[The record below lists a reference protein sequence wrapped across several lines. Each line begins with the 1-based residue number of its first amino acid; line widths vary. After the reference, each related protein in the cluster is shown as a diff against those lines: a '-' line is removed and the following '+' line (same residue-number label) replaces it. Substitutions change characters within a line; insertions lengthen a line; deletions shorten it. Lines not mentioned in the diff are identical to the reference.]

1 MKVSRLAI
9 AAAMLLLSA
18 FSVMAVPAAPKRPV
32 IQVAILLDTSN
43 SMDGL
48 IDQARTQL
56 WRVIN
61 ELATAKKNGASPDL
75 QVALYEY
82 GNDSLPAAKG
92 YVRKVLP
99 LTTDLDRVSEELF
112 ALKTNGGQEYC
123 GYVIG
128 DAVKGLDWSLSNSD
142 LKIIF
147 VAGNEPFNQGNI
159 DFRTSCK
166 TAITR
171 GIVVNTIFCGDQQTG
186 IDTQWK
192 AGAEL
197 ADGRF
202 TSIDQNYRVA
212 EIVAPQDKEIAA
224 LGAQLN
230 KTYLAYGAKGEESAG
245 RQQGQDANLA
255 MMAPSANV
263 ERQVAKSKAVYS
275 NTSWDLVDAKKAGAV
290 DLDKIAVKDLPPEM
304 QKMTPAQR
312 KAYVEANEKKRTEI
326 QTKIQKLDEER
337 KQYVAKARKNTPAK
351 ATTLDAAVVSAVHA
365 AGSKKGYSFP
375 AQTPPGK

>member
-1 MKVSRLAI
+1 
-9 AAAMLLLSA
+9 LSA
-18 FSVMAVPAAPKRPV
+18 VSVMAVPAAPKRPV

-128 DAVKGLDWSLSNSD
+128 DAVKGLDWSVSNND

-147 VAGNEPFNQGNI
+147 VAGNEPFNQGSI
-159 DFRTSCK
+159 DFRNSCK

-186 IDTQWK
+186 IDTLWK
-192 AGAEL
+192 AGAEM

-230 KTYLAYGAKGEESAG
+230 TTYLAYGAHGEESAK
-245 RQQGQDANLA
+245 RQKGQDANLA
-255 MMAPSANV
+255 ASAPSANV
-263 ERQVAKSKAVYS
+263 QRQVAKSNAVYS

-290 DLDKIAVKDLPPEM
+290 DLAKIAAKDLPPEM

-326 QTKIQKLDEER
+326 QNKIQKLDAER
-337 KQYVAKARKNTPAK
+337 KVYVAKARTNTPAK
-351 ATTLDAAVVSAVHA
+351 ATTLDAAVVSAVRV
-365 AGSKKGYSFP
+365 AGTKKGYTFP
-375 AQTPPGK
+375 AQTPPAK